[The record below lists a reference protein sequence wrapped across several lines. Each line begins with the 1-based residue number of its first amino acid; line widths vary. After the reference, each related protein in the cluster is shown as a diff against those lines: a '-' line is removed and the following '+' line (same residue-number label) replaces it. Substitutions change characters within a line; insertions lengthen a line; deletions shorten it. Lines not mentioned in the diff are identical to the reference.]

1 MGLLSSLFGG
11 PAVSAVEGVANVIDK
26 FVETDEEKK
35 AAELLK
41 AKLAMK
47 PSLAQVELNKIEA
60 SHRSIFVAG
69 ARPFI
74 LWICGVGLTWHFI
87 LHDLMT
93 WICAIWLPQ
102 LTPPALSGTEELIT
116 VLLALLGLGGM
127 RTIEKIKRVTK

>member
-1 MGLLSSLFGG
+1 MSLLSSLFGG
-11 PAVSAVEGVANVIDK
+11 PAVSAVEGVANVIDR

-74 LWICGVGLTWHFI
+74 LWTCGVGLTWHFI

-93 WICAIWLPQ
+93 WICAIWFSQ